1 MIKLPKDLLTQSYT
15 KPKVYLCE
23 VDKKRICQLETTN
36 LQGTFK
42 FNAYSEISF
51 TVGRVYTNTVTGETS
66 LNPFYDKVEALRLI
80 ELEGFGYFEIQD
92 PEIVSDGIQEV
103 KNVNAYSLEY
113 TLSQKYIEGFNINT
127 GENNSVEVMYANGP
141 IVPVTLYNT
150 EPGKQNLSLLHI
162 VLEKVYGW
170 EIGHVDKCLQTI
182 SRTFEI
188 SRVSVYDFIMQDIC
202 EKFNCY
208 VVFDT
213 MSTNTKGERVNK
225 IHIYAESL
233 VTKHTGDGETTVFAT
248 DEPYKK
254 IDSVS
259 INSYKTTEYTHTF
272 IDGGINGDDQS
283 YIIFTTPPAK
293 NAAIEIVDGSQL
305 NWTTDVYIGFQNLAR
320 EIDISYSADDIKT
333 VLTVKGADDL
343 DILEVNMGLPYLTD
357 ISYYCS
363 VDWMGQELYDAYMAY
378 SEKCNE
384 NQNVYAVNSA
394 QILELKNEQKH
405 EENRISLQYVI
416 NTDVGPK
423 DVGIYYVK
431 GTDAVTGYDA
441 YKEVKLPDDFNA
453 NVVYYTLNYVGI
465 NEEKFSA
472 LCAALQAYFMSSDQK
487 DVSKLEDI
495 KDQFKFLKEYTIDA
509 FIQDL
514 SSATDL
520 VQKDAAILNFLKGIW
535 PELGLNPL
543 NHLYYKPY
551 LLRKDNAETD
561 GWDDPS
567 NENYWQY
574 YPVVLILASM
584 DVAIQEKNALIADK
598 KNQIDKLS
606 ADNSKI
612 LDDLTI
618 VNNFTP
624 AQQAKLSSFLRED
637 EYTDD
642 NFFITDYDTPE
653 DIIRTKQELLQC
665 GRIELQKLCSPKL
678 SFSMDMANIY
688 AIPEFDPIVHHFGLG
703 KLINIEI
710 RPKTIEDA
718 AYVKQ
723 ARLLQVDFNFED
735 FSDFSCEFGEL
746 TSLRTPS
753 SIHAD
758 LLATALTAGKSVAS
772 NASYW
777 NKGIDIATS
786 TQIKIQQG
794 LLGMGQSLYTS
805 DQSVVIDNDGIRLR
819 RVNEDGTFSPYQAWI
834 KNNTIVLSDNGFA
847 ENSTPRMG
855 LGEFTVDGTTF
866 YGILA
871 EAVLSGYIEGS
882 TMVGGKINIGDGAF
896 VVHEDGT
903 VVMNGNNTISGYAKE
918 EDVNNL
924 KKRTTL
930 ISSIQPTETNEGQL
944 WLNTSTEPYE
954 LMVFTHGEWVYFTQ
968 QDGQKIYTSQP
979 SNYAV
984 GDLWI
989 LAEGEMYTINDITHK
1004 YGNILRANEYLQWE
1018 DATPTITKTLSNIE
1032 QYFEFNKNSGLKIGQ
1047 KDEKFYVN
1055 ISSTRMSFYDKSNG
1069 EDTGEQERDPD
1080 EVVYISNKSAVMKK
1094 LIVEDDATF
1103 ESPTTF
1109 KQEMNVLNSSG
1120 TAGFTWKI
1128 EANGSLSLAIQS

>member
-1 MIKLPKDLLTQSYT
+1 MIKLPKDLLTQGYT
-15 KPKVYLCE
+15 KPKVFLCE
-23 VDKKRICQLETTN
+23 VDKKRICQLDATN

-51 TVGRVYTNTVTGETS
+51 TVGRVYTNTVTGKTS
-66 LNPFYDKVEALRLI
+66 LNPFYDKIEALRLI

-92 PEIVSDGIQEV
+92 PEINSDGIQET
-103 KNVNAYSLEY
+103 KSITAYSLEY

-127 GENNSVEVMYANGP
+127 GENNSVEVVYANGP
-141 IVPVTLYNT
+141 IVPVTLYNPDRK
-150 EPGKQNLSLLHI
+150 ELSLLHI
-162 VLEKVYGW
+162 ILEKVYGW
-170 EIGHVDKCLQTI
+170 EIGHIDESLKTM

-188 SRVSVYDFIMQDIC
+188 SRVYVYDFIMQDIC
-202 EKFNCY
+202 DKFNCY

-213 MSTNTKGERVNK
+213 METNTEGKKVNK
-225 IHIYAESL
+225 INIYAEAL
-233 VTKHTGDGETTVFAT
+233 ITKRRGDGITTTFYT
-248 DEPYKK
+248 DHAYKE
-254 IDSVS
+254 ISSVS
-259 INSYKTTEYTHTF
+259 IDSCKTTEYTHTF
-272 IDGGINGDDQS
+272 IDGGVSRDDQS
-283 YIIFTTPPAK
+283 YITFMAPPIK
-293 NAAIEIVDGSQL
+293 GAAIEIIDGSQL
-305 NWTTDVYIGFQNLAR
+305 NWITDVYVSFQNLAR

-343 DILEVNMGLPYLTD
+343 DIREVNMGLPYLVD
-357 ISYYCS
+357 ISYYCN
-363 VDWMGQELYDAYMAY
+363 VGWMGQDLYDAYLTYSKKCEDNQQAY
-378 SEKCNE
+378 VE
-384 NQNVYAVNSA
+384 NSA
-394 QILELKNEQKH
+394 QMIKLTNEIHH
-405 EENRISLQYVI
+405 EQNRISLQYVI
-416 NTDVGPK
+416 SENVGTNTVGT
-423 DVGIYYVK
+423 YYIK
-431 GTDAVTGYDA
+431 GTDAVTGYDS
-441 YKEVKLPDDFNA
+441 YKEVVLPDEFNA

-465 NEEKFSA
+465 NEEKFNALYSA
-472 LCAALQAYFMSSDQK
+472 LQSYFMSQDQN
-487 DVSKLEDI
+487 DVGKLDEI
-495 KDQFKFLKEYTIDA
+495 KDQFKFLTTYTIDT

-514 SSATDL
+514 STAEEL
-520 VQKDAAILNFLKGIW
+520 AQKNLYIYNFLEGIW
-535 PELGLNPL
+535 PELGYNPL
-543 NHLYYKPY
+543 NNLYYKPY
-551 LLRKDNAETD
+551 KLRKDNAETD
-561 GWDDPS
+561 GWNDQS
-567 NENYWQY
+567 SENYWQY
-574 YPVVLILASM
+574 YPVTLVVTSIETAMNEKKLLIDAKEN
-584 DVAIQEKNALIADK
+584 DYTT
-598 KNQIDKLS
+598 LS
-606 ADNSKI
+606 NNNKEI
-612 LDDLTI
+612 LESTTI

-624 AQQAKLSSFLRED
+624 VQQAKLSSFLRED

-688 AIPEFDPIVHHFGLG
+688 AIPEFDPIVHNFDLG

-918 EDVNNL
+918 EDVSNL
-924 KKRTTL
+924 KKRATI

-954 LMVFTHGEWVYFTQ
+954 LMVFTHGKWVYFAQ

-989 LAEGEMYTINDITHK
+989 LAEGEIYTINGTTYK
-1004 YGNILRANEYLQWE
+1004 YGNILRANEHLQWE
-1018 DATPTITKTLSNIE
+1018 DATPEITKTLSNIE

-1069 EDTGEQERDPD
+1069 EDTGEQKRDPD

-1103 ESPTTF
+1103 ESHTTF